1 MKRALVIG
9 GNGQLGQCLKNADP
23 GSLELISLGSE
34 EANILESSS
43 IISVLDQYKPDV
55 IINCAAYTAVD
66 LAEDEPLKA
75 AAVNAQG
82 PELLAELCSR
92 RGVMLIH
99 ISTDFVFGGSTPVPL
114 VETDLTEPLGMYGKT
129 KLQGEEGILKWGGKV
144 VIIRTSWLYSEY
156 GNNFVKTMLR
166 LGKERERL
174 EIVSDQIGTPTY
186 AMDLAETIV
195 DIASRP
201 DQTYGVFHY
210 SNEGV
215 ASWYDFACAIFRMTG
230 LKVRVAPIRSSQ
242 FPTKATRPKFSVMDK
257 SKIKEVYGLSIPH
270 WVDSL
275 EKCIKKL

>member
-9 GNGQLGQCLKNADP
+9 GNGQLGQCLKNVDP
-23 GSLELISLGSE
+23 GSLDLIFLGSE
-34 EANILESSS
+34 EANILEFSSVT
-43 IISVLDQYKPDV
+43 SVFNKYQPDM

-66 LAEDEPLKA
+66 QAENEPLKA

-82 PELLAELCSR
+82 PELLAELCAR
-92 RGVMLIH
+92 EDVALIH
-99 ISTDFVFGGSTPVPL
+99 ISTDFVFGGSMPVPL
-114 VETDLTEPLGMYGKT
+114 VETDITEPVNMYGKT
-129 KLQGEEGILKWGGKV
+129 KLQGEEGILKWGGKI

-195 DIASRP
+195 AIADRSDP
-201 DQTYGVFHY
+201 TYGVFHY

-215 ASWYDFACAIFRMTG
+215 ASWYDFACEIFRMAG
-230 LKVRVAPIRSSQ
+230 LKVRVAPIRSAQ

-257 SKIKEVYGLSIPH
+257 TKIKEVYGLSIPH